1 MTLSPTDVSERV
13 SSYVQSVPIEESYH
27 AMRRA
32 LARMTPADLA
42 QVAIAFDVPVSR
54 GMETGKRIFFD
65 EGEQQTGVLSHF
77 LTVPKGFKARLERF
91 LCSHPRALACFEDA
105 DASRILQLSGSP
117 VGRPAASTASRRYF
131 NMMAAIVIFAGF
143 SLGALLALVGHQRH
157 KATIDTV
164 AARPVERSPAT
175 PSPISATE
183 NARTASVVVA
193 VAKPP
198 ALNAPASAAPRMPPA
213 IAPSQRVVALTP
225 RVAVTSSPIPQA
237 SLAPSAEQLQ
247 GAWQVSEANS
257 QVGSIVWVGG
267 ATVQGN
273 SIALDLHKASVGGR
287 SAMPCERQTNLQA
300 VITAS
305 VAQTVPYRE
314 TNCQGFAST
323 GELRVDRFS
332 DRRQAFQGSFWQ
344 NGVKLGNFEARKP

>member
-1 MTLSPTDVSERV
+1 MTLSPTDVSVRV
-13 SSYVQSVPIEESYH
+13 SSYVESVPIEESYH
-27 AMRRA
+27 AMCRA

-54 GMETGKRIFFD
+54 GAETSKQIFFD

-77 LTVPKGFKARLERF
+77 LTVPNGFKARLERF

-105 DASRILQLSGSP
+105 DASRILQLSVP
-117 VGRPAASTASRRYF
+117 AVGRPAPSTASRRYF

-143 SLGALLALVGHQRH
+143 SLGALLALVAHQRH
-157 KATIDTV
+157 KASIETV
-164 AARPVERSPAT
+164 AARPVERNPAT
-175 PSPISATE
+175 PSPIASATE
-183 NARTASVVVA
+183 NARNASV
-193 VAKPP
+193 
-198 ALNAPASAAPRMPPA
+198 LAPASAAPSMHPA
-213 IAPSQRVVALTP
+213 MAPSQRIVALTP
-225 RVAVTSSPIPQA
+225 RAAVTSSPVPQA

-247 GAWQVSEANS
+247 GAWLVSEANS
-257 QVGSIVWVGG
+257 RVGSIVWVGG

-273 SIALDLHKASVGGR
+273 SLALDLHKASVGGR
-287 SAMPCERQTNLQA
+287 SAMPCERQTNLRT

-344 NGVKLGNFEARKP
+344 NGVKLGNFKARKP